1 MAVGCCTVTEK
12 LWEKGFHQEDSVFR
26 KAVGKTKKRVVKIG
40 RVEDHAKWT
49 TKTTN
54 IVDEKVDMFAF
65 GVLVLKVITSHRAV
79 GNGCECVLFQD
90 HTAPSYLNELICH
103 GQFLME

>member
-1 MAVGCCTVTEK
+1 MIFKCRIIKKEK
-12 LWEKGFHQEDSVFR
+12 LQR
-26 KAVGKTKKRVVKIG
+26 IRIG

-79 GNGCECVLFQD
+79 
-90 HTAPSYLNELICH
+90 
-103 GQFLME
+103 

>member
-1 MAVGCCTVTEK
+1 LWDAVLLLKSYGRRASIRRT
-12 LWEKGFHQEDSVFR
+12 
-26 KAVGKTKKRVVKIG
+26 AIG

-79 GNGCECVLFQD
+79 
-90 HTAPSYLNELICH
+90 
-103 GQFLME
+103 